1 MNKNKNLPDERVA
14 IVTGVGK
21 GLGGLGAAIATR
33 FAENGMRMVISDL
46 TPAVEEVAEEIRA
59 ETGAEV
65 QAVVGDLST
74 MAGAATLVQAAI
86 DRWGQVDVL
95 VNNAGSGIIQP
106 FLDHDEESLRE
117 TINRNLW
124 TTVFCCH
131 QALDHMVKRSY
142 GRIVNIG
149 GDSTRTGIPGHAG
162 YNAAK
167 GGVEGMSVGLAKEFA
182 LHDITINT
190 VAPCVINTTRMAGAM
205 KTKPELAEAILAV
218 VPKGRP
224 VEISEI
230 VSAVEYLASDD
241 ARFITGQVLSVN
253 GGAAM
258 P

>member
-1 MNKNKNLPDERVA
+1 MSQNKTQPDNRVA
-14 IVTGVGK
+14 IVTGVGR
-21 GLGGLGAAIATR
+21 GIGGLGRAIAMQ
-33 FAENGMRMVISDL
+33 FAANGMRLVISDL
-46 TPAVEEVAEEIRA
+46 TPEVADVAEEVKA

-65 QAVVGDLST
+65 HAVAADLSK
-74 MAGAATLVQAAI
+74 MEGATKLVQKALDA
-86 DRWGQVDVL
+86 WGRVDVL

-124 TTVFCCH
+124 TAVFCCH
-131 QALDHMVKRSY
+131 QVLPHMVSQNY

-167 GGVEGMSVGLAKEFA
+167 GGVEGMSVGLAREFA
-182 LHDITINT
+182 SYDITINT
-190 VAPCVINTTRMAGAM
+190 IAPCAINTVRMANAIKNKSPLTEG
-205 KTKPELAEAILAV
+205 ILAV
-218 VPKGRP
+218 IPKGRP
-224 VEISEI
+224 VEISEV
-230 VSAVEYLASDD
+230 VSAVEYLACDN